1 MKEYLLRLSMVTFFL
16 VTTLLVS
23 LAQTGSIKG
32 TIVDGATGEP
42 LIGASVLVE
51 GTTSGA
57 AADLDGNFVING
69 LTTGTYSLRATYIA
83 YRPQQIAEVVVEA
96 GKETLLQIVMETDEM
111 SLDEVVVV
119 ATPRLESERILMRD
133 QQNATVIRESV
144 GAQQLSLQG
153 VSDIAT
159 ATSKIT
165 GVVKSEGSGE
175 VYVRGLGDRY
185 VSTTMNDLPIP
196 SDDVE
201 RKNIDLGLFSTG
213 VIQNVGITK
222 TYSTGSYADQTGGNI
237 NIVSKE
243 FVDQFTLELQGGVN
257 SSLLSNNQFGNF
269 RVTPNLQNSLLTFYS
284 REHNLVDAITK
295 QSWDPRG
302 KSLPLDFGITTTGG
316 KEFTLMERDLT
327 LFYTLSYKSDHSHTT
342 GVYRRFNSN
351 TVYSDFSD
359 TETWSS
365 SANLTGLLNLAYRF
379 NNNHK
384 INYNLLFINK
394 LTDQVYEQGRN
405 GNGFKFDMDEI
416 SNSFFT
422 RDMNSRTTMVLVNQ
436 LLGDHRFSDSNR
448 LEWGLG
454 YNLTAAD
461 EPNRIRNYT
470 GFDQGS
476 IYFSYRIA
484 DFENRKSSQEI
495 DDREVNG
502 YIRNKLDL
510 ALGGHPWKLEYGLN
524 YRNKQRDFS
533 NQFVGVQMMGLRKG
547 DDNVDD
553 LTSLF
558 TDPGFEPSKIK
569 TIPPDL
575 YNATLH
581 ALAGYVELGF
591 IRGKLDGN
599 AGLRY
604 EYDRMDVQWDINN
617 DDPLREPRIRKEY
630 KQFYPG
636 INLRY
641 NITEQQALRL
651 SGSRTITLPEFKEI
665 APFAYTSPN
674 STLIQGSPELKASR
688 NWNADLK
695 WEYFK
700 STDELISLG
709 AFYKKIEDPI
719 NITSLTGGAGY
730 LIYANTGKQAGVMGL
745 EVEARLNLFKNDLQ
759 SLRMI
764 LNGTRMWV
772 SQDLLEAYQYNNK
785 TSSGL
790 QGASE
795 LISNL
800 TLSYSHLPG
809 NWQASLSGNYSSDRI
824 YAMGSPKDANNRD
837 YLYND
842 EIIEK
847 GVITLDA
854 VVSKGLTDHLTVKL
868 IARNLLNPEM
878 QMTQNLRDLNSRKV
892 ENHVVESYKK
902 GMRMQLSV
910 NYTF

>member
-1 MKEYLLRLSMVTFFL
+1 MVTLLL
-16 VTTLLVS
+16 VTTLSITV
-23 LAQTGSIKG
+23 AQTGTIRGSI
-32 TIVDGATGEP
+32 IDGATGEP

-57 AADLDGNFVING
+57 AADLDGNFVVNG
-69 LTTGTYSLRATYIA
+69 LEAGTYSLRTTYIA
-83 YRPQQIAEVVVEA
+83 YRPRVITNVKVEA
-96 GKETLLQIVMETDEM
+96 GKGTQLQIAMETDEV

-119 ATPRLESERILMRD
+119 ANPRLESERILMRD

-144 GAQQLSLQG
+144 GVQQLSMQG
-153 VSDIAT
+153 VSDIAS

-196 SDDVE
+196 PDDVE

-222 TYSTGSYADQTGGNI
+222 TYNPAGYADQTGGNI

-243 FVDQFTLELQGGVN
+243 FVDQFTLELQGGFN
-257 SSLLSNNQFGNF
+257 SSLLSGNQFTNF
-269 RVTPNLQNSLLTFYS
+269 RVTPNLQNSLLTFHR
-284 REHNLVDAITK
+284 REYNLVDAITK
-295 QSWDPRG
+295 QPWDPRG
-302 KSLPLDFGITTTGG
+302 KSLPLDFGFTTTGG
-316 KEFTLMERDLT
+316 KAFTLRERELT

-365 SANLTGLLNLAYRF
+365 GANLTGLLNLAYRF
-379 NNNHK
+379 NDNHQ

-405 GNGFKFDMDEI
+405 GNGYKFDMDEI
-416 SNSFFT
+416 SDSFFT

-436 LLGDHRFSDSNR
+436 LLGEHRFSDSNR
-448 LEWGLG
+448 LEWGFG

-476 IYFSYRIA
+476 LYFSYRIA

-495 DDREVNG
+495 DDRELNG

-510 ALGGHPWKLEYGLN
+510 AVDRHPWKLEYGIN
-524 YRNKQRDFS
+524 YRNKLRDFS
-533 NQFVGVQMMGLRKG
+533 NQFVGVQMMGVRKD

-553 LTSLF
+553 LSSLF
-558 TDPGFEPSKIK
+558 HDPGFQLSKIK

-575 YNATLH
+575 YSGTLH
-581 ALAGYVELGF
+581 ALAGYLLVGF
-591 IRGKLDGN
+591 SYGKLNGN
-599 AGLRY
+599 AGVRY
-604 EYDRMDVQWDINN
+604 EYDRMAVQWDINN

-636 INLRY
+636 INLRC
-641 NITEQQALRL
+641 NISEQQGLRL
-651 SGSRTITLPEFKEI
+651 TGSRTITLPEFKEI

-674 STLIQGSPELKASR
+674 STLIQGNPELKASR

-700 STDELISLG
+700 STDELISLS

-730 LIYANTGKQAGVMGL
+730 LIYANTGEEAGVMGL
-745 EVEARLNLFKNDLQ
+745 EAEARLNLFKNELQ

-772 SQDLLEAYQYNNK
+772 SQDLLEAYQYNHI

-795 LISNL
+795 LIANL
-800 TLSYSHLPG
+800 TLSYAHQSA

-824 YAMGSPKDANNRD
+824 YALGSPKDAANRD

-842 EIIEK
+842 EIIET
-847 GVITLDA
+847 GVVTLDA
-854 VVSKGLTDHLTVKL
+854 VLSKGLTDHLTVKL
-868 IARNLLNPEM
+868 VARNLLNPEM
-878 QMTQNLRDLNSRKV
+878 RMTQNLRDLNSREV
-892 ENHVVESYKK
+892 ENHVVESYRK
-902 GMRMQLSV
+902 GIRMQLSV
-910 NYTF
+910 NYIF